1 MSLPTLSLG
10 LAARVFLP
18 FAGGYFL
25 SYLYRSVNAVIAPD
39 LVRELAL
46 SPADLGLLTSTYFLT
61 FGLAQLPL
69 GILLDRLGPRR
80 VETALLLIAA
90 LGAAV
95 FSLSPGM
102 DMLIMGRGLIGF
114 GVAAC
119 LMASLKGF
127 TQWFPYER
135 LPLVNGLLLGC
146 GGLGA
151 LAATSPVEWAL
162 HHTGWRSLF
171 LLLAGATLLA
181 AAVIFFVMPDK
192 KRDAAS
198 HPHET
203 LDQQIGAVKAIF
215 KSPKFWSIAPASA
228 AAQASFMG
236 IQGLWA
242 GPWLRD
248 VAQLSRDDA
257 AFHLFVMAGAVALGF
272 VSTGAVADYLRR
284 FSIRP
289 IEVAFVGMILYM
301 LAQLAFV
308 LGATTATL
316 PLCFLFGLL
325 GTASA
330 LNYANLAQLFPVH
343 LSGRV
348 STSFNLLVF
357 SASFAGQWGMG
368 AIIGL
373 WTPDA
378 GGHYP
383 EAAFSASFG
392 LMLALQGIGMA
403 WFFVT
408 RRRLGL

>member
-1 MSLPTLSLG
+1 MTFSTMTLG

-39 LVRELAL
+39 LVRELSL

-80 VETALLLIAA
+80 VETGLLLIAT
-90 LGAAV
+90 LGAVV
-95 FSLSPGM
+95 FALSPAREI
-102 DMLIMGRGLIGF
+102 LIVGRGLIGF

-135 LPLVNGLLLGC
+135 LPLVNGLLLGF

-162 HHTGWRSLF
+162 HHTGWRTLF
-171 LLLAGATLLA
+171 LILAGATILA
-181 AAVIFFVMPDK
+181 AAVIFFVLPDK
-192 KRDAAS
+192 KAS
-198 HPHET
+198 PGTQPQES
-203 LDQQIGAVKAIF
+203 LSQQIGAVKTIF
-215 KSPKFWSIAPASA
+215 KSAKFWSIAPASA
-228 AAQASFMG
+228 LAQASFMG

-248 VAQLSRDDA
+248 VAKLSRDDA

-272 VSTGAVADYLRR
+272 ALSGAVADWLRR

-289 IEVAFVGMILYM
+289 IAVAFTGMALYM
-301 LAQLAFV
+301 LVQMGFV
-308 LGATTATL
+308 LGLTIAPL
-316 PLCFLFGLL
+316 PMCFLFGLL
-325 GTASA
+325 GTTSA
-330 LNYANLAQLFPVH
+330 LNYANLAQQFPVH
-343 LSGRV
+343 LAGRV

-357 SASFAGQWGMG
+357 AASFAGQWGMG
-368 AIIGL
+368 AVIGL
-373 WTPDA
+373 WTPTPQGQYNPDA
-378 GGHYP
+378 Y
-383 EAAFSASFG
+383 AASFG
-392 LMLALQGIGMA
+392 LMMALQIVGMI
-403 WFFVT
+403 WFFAT
-408 RRRLGL
+408 RRRVGL